1 MIVQEKG
8 YILPHIKAWLKRDG
22 YEVST
27 AGFDQYI
34 QDRINTR
41 KAA

>member
-34 QDRINTR
+34 KDRISVR